1 MGRGP
6 CTEQKGQEVLKYSK
20 NVEVGVLGYIREGRA
35 RSGATNLKEEPK
47 GKKQAHE
54 RQGSNVRVTE
64 T

>member
-1 MGRGP
+1 M
-6 CTEQKGQEVLKYSK
+6 LKYSK

-35 RSGATNLKEEPK
+35 HSGATNLKEEPK